1 MKTINVH
8 NTIEDFL
15 SGTAGA
21 AEKAWLMKEMKHDP
35 ALSREIY
42 LRRRTDEIL
51 AAREVLD
58 LRAKLGSVEIKKR
71 SSSALRQTASK
82 TAKYAAAIALVALIS
97 SVLYL
102 VLRPASTTDEL
113 YSSYYSGYVSPG
125 AVRSGVSSG
134 NTLMDNALALYSAKE
149 YDKAIGYLE
158 QVIAS
163 DQDNM
168 EPLFMHGM
176 ANMEVSNFPV
186 AEGSFSKVIAH
197 NDNLYIEDAEWYLGL
212 CYMMTGE
219 NNKALKQFSAIAE
232 SKSRHSRQAAKL
244 AGKLKK

>member
-8 NTIEDFL
+8 NTIENFL
-15 SGTAGA
+15 GGTAGE
-21 AEKAWLMKEMKHDP
+21 AEKEWLIKEMKRDP
-35 ALSREIY
+35 ALSGEVN

-51 AAREVLD
+51 AAREVLE
-58 LRAKLGSVEIKKR
+58 LRAKLRSVEMKKR
-71 SSSALRQTASK
+71 SAGALRRTALK

-102 VLRPASTTDEL
+102 VLRPASTTDKL
-113 YSSYYSGYVSPG
+113 YTSYYTGYVSPG

-134 NTLMDNALALYSAKE
+134 NSLMDNALTLYSAKE

-158 QVIAS
+158 QVIAT
-163 DQDNM
+163 DQGNM
-168 EPLFMHGM
+168 EPVFVHGM

-219 NNKALKQFSAIAE
+219 NDKALKQLSAIAG
-232 SKSRHSRQAAKL
+232 SKSRHSKQAAKL
-244 AGKLKK
+244 VRKLK